1 MTCKAGIESINGSS
15 SCTHLCTP
23 GIERLLFS
31 RNAVLNHLLS
41 DRPQPLLH
49 PFQLSAHLLREQ
61 HRLLRL
67 KQSFFNCY
75 FLHIVLILLQVHK
88 LHKCEFICNWYVV
101 VPCVY
106 SSLKPV
112 CGAPA
117 PSLQRWWCPAGGAL
131 SPLASEPPAAVHPP
145 KRKRKIT
152 SYVLS
157 SCKCGEQ
164 EPTHMWRISV
174 LCCILKFKFG
184 KLRPAKS

>member
-75 FLHIVLILLQVHK
+75 FLHIVLMLLQVHK
-88 LHKCEFICNWYVV
+88 LHISEFICNWYVV

-145 KRKRKIT
+145 KRKREK
-152 SYVLS
+152 SHLMYCPVANV
-157 SCKCGEQ
+157 ENRNQ
-164 EPTHMWRISV
+164 RMWRISV

>member
-75 FLHIVLILLQVHK
+75 FLHIVLMLLQVHK
-88 LHKCEFICNWYVV
+88 LHISEFICNWYVV

-145 KRKRKIT
+145 KRKREKSHLMYCLVANVENRNQRICGGFQ
-152 SYVLS
+152 SYAVY
-157 SCKCGEQ
+157 
-164 EPTHMWRISV
+164 
-174 LCCILKFKFG
+174 
-184 KLRPAKS
+184 